1 MCQEFLTCG
10 YLLPLVAT
18 GCKEGSPELTS
29 VRPGVTSGKVLGC
42 RGKDLVWDMLI

>member
-10 YLLPLVAT
+10 YLLPLVAM

-29 VRPGVTSGKVLGC
+29 VGPGVMSRKALGLG
-42 RGKDLVWDMLI
+42 GKDLVWDTLI